1 MRFLTSLLAAGA
13 FLITGTAVQAGGLA
27 NEIMEPPIVAAEEPP
42 APGSSINSTFLI
54 IGVLAAL
61 LITAAVNADDD
72 DDDTDL
78 DGSDIRL
85 KQDITQIGMTAN
97 GLPLYS
103 FRYIGEDQLYS
114 GVMAQDVLKHTPQAV
129 VMRRDG
135 YLAVNYGML
144 GISMEKLN

>member
-1 MRFLTSLLAAGA
+1 MRFLTSLLAASA
-13 FLITGTAVQAGGLA
+13 FLITSTAVQAGGLA
-27 NEIMEPPIVAAEEPP
+27 DEILEPPIVAAEEPP
-42 APGSSINSTFLI
+42 AQGSSINSTFLI

-72 DDDTDL
+72 DDTDL

-85 KQDITQIGMTAN
+85 KQDITQIGMTTN

-103 FRYIGEDQLYS
+103 FRYIGDDQLYS
-114 GVMAQDVLKHTPQAV
+114 GVMAQDVLMHTPQAV

-144 GISMEKLN
+144 GISMEKLD

>member
-1 MRFLTSLLAAGA
+1 MRFLTSLIAAGA
-13 FLITGTAVQAGGLA
+13 FLITSTTVQAGGLA
-27 NEIMEPPIVAAEEPP
+27 DEIMEPPIVAAEEPP
-42 APGSSINSTFLI
+42 SPGSSINSTFLI

-61 LITAAVNADDD
+61 LITAAVNADD

-144 GISMEKLN
+144 GISMEKLD